1 MNPRIPRGDDA
12 HRVVREQ
19 LGAYVLGGLTAA
31 EDAAVTEHLGRCP
44 ECRAEHDAIV
54 PLVVPLGAADPDR
67 LDDHLVPDA
76 GRDAG
81 SGTASVPDLFPG
93 IRERIRAE
101 AAVNDGDSRGAAGVA
116 AAVVPFR
123 SPPLRIRL
131 LVAAAGLVIALAGVG
146 AGLAVGLEVGGGAA
160 PETVSVQALVPGLDA
175 SAGVVPHTWGVEM
188 TLTAT
193 GFAPGQAYRATVL
206 DRGGRRVDAG
216 AFLGTGS
223 KKMECHLNS
232 SVLRRD
238 ASAFV
243 VTDAAGAEVL
253 VSRLA

>member
-44 ECRAEHDAIV
+44 ECRAEHDALV

-67 LDDHLVPDA
+67 LDHHL
-76 GRDAG
+76 
-81 SGTASVPDLFPG
+81 VPDLFPG

-146 AGLAVGLEVGGGAA
+146 AGLAVGLEVGGGAT

-238 ASAFV
+238 ATAFV